1 MNQELENKPMELG
14 QRMCT
19 IHRERNIIG
28 FTPKEMLC
36 FTYVRNLD
44 YDNVIVERVKKK
56 FR

>member
-1 MNQELENKPMELG
+1 MELG
-14 QRMCT
+14 LRMCT
-19 IHRERNIIG
+19 IHREGNIIG

-44 YDNVIVERVKKK
+44 YDNVIVEIVKKK